1 MSHIPHV
8 TQRAVGIPFPQTPE
22 EMQAYVEAQERVQ
35 AEARLRYE
43 EMLHELAR
51 HAYHQEITNI
61 ATSLFATV
69 LMQELPKLMR
79 AGEFERPHLDVQAH
93 VDECLL
99 IARLF
104 VESVGKLDPSSTLLE
119 ATKKRLRGAYPGGF

>member
-1 MSHIPHV
+1 MNGVPRIAP
-8 TQRAVGIPFPQTPE
+8 RAVMPFPQTTE
-22 EMQAYVEAQERVQ
+22 EMQAYVAEQEKLQ
-35 AEARLRYE
+35 AEAQKRYE

-51 HAYHQEITNI
+51 HAYHTEITNI

-79 AGEFERPHLDVQAH
+79 AGEFDRPHLDVQAH

-99 IARLF
+99 IARMF
-104 VESVGKLDPSSTLLE
+104 VESVGKLDPSDSLLQ